1 MEKLTTLLKK
11 VQDLNIAKKYDEVIE
26 LLPTDILEKHK
37 NADLYAEKA
46 AALGNLERYQE
57 CEIIAQKAIEIDKEC
72 AKGYNS
78 LGIISRGI
86 HKDDLKAE
94 KYFLKA
100 ITIAPKYKLPY
111 NGLGNLYKD
120 KKEYDKAEKYYL
132 KAIEIDPKYPSSYNG
147 LGNTYKE
154 LKKYDKAQEFY
165 MKAIEIDSN
174 YVLPYNG
181 LGNLFREIKKY
192 DKAEEFY
199 MKAIEIDPKHVFPYN
214 GLGNLYYDLKN
225 YKKAEEY
232 YLKAIELDYKYLH
245 PYNGLGNI
253 YYNLKDYTKAEEY
266 YIKIIKLDSK
276 FIHSYNGLGSVFY
289 DLKKYDKAE
298 EYFNIALEINPNFD
312 APYHNLGLLYYV
324 LKKYDLAKAYFSK
337 SIQLKTND
345 DDFYYK
351 YATSKIEEI
360 DKILE
365 NSSYKKITGLVS
377 KIKDILL
384 FTGECVT
391 HYSSISASQY
401 LILKD
406 SPLRLSEGSFL
417 NDTSEG
423 QELFSFLV
431 FSPEAKT
438 KCQEEIFTKRPFIGS
453 FVDISKRND
462 LTLWRMYGKE
472 ALEEAKGCSI
482 TLNVNELKQ
491 SINAKIKTSDAL
503 ISPKSEEIEFYRVAY
518 RSNDSFHF
526 AGATAS
532 QTEEFSKLMNELKN
546 EVELFK
552 NKTDKNPN
560 EEVDII
566 ELLNSIAYLFKSV
579 EYQYENEI
587 RLVINEAIGFDI
599 KIDLDS
605 KDFKPSSKP
614 NKVYIELVS
623 ISKIL
628 KDITIGPKVDRAE
641 EWASTFHYHLLNQ
654 GLKPEIHISKL
665 PFK

>member
-1 MEKLTTLLKK
+1 ML
-11 VQDLNIAKKYDEVIE
+11 YYS
-26 LLPTDILEKHK
+26 LEKYSL
-37 NADLYAEKA
+37 A
-46 AALGNLERYQE
+46 
-57 CEIIAQKAIEIDKEC
+57 KEYFTKC
-72 AKGYNS
+72 
-78 LGIISRGI
+78 IS
-86 HKDDLKAE
+86 
-94 KYFLKA
+94 
-100 ITIAPKYKLPY
+100 PSV
-111 NGLGNLYKD
+111 D
-120 KKEYDKAEKYYL
+120 KKNF
-132 KAIEIDPKYPSSYNG
+132 S
-147 LGNTYKE
+147 
-154 LKKYDKAQEFY
+154 
-165 MKAIEIDSN
+165 
-174 YVLPYNG
+174 
-181 LGNLFREIKKY
+181 
-192 DKAEEFY
+192 
-199 MKAIEIDPKHVFPYN
+199 
-214 GLGNLYYDLKN
+214 
-225 YKKAEEY
+225 YKKA
-232 YLKAIELDYKYLH
+232 L
-245 PYNGLGNI
+245 
-253 YYNLKDYTKAEEY
+253 
-266 YIKIIKLDSK
+266 
-276 FIHSYNGLGSVFY
+276 
-289 DLKKYDKAE
+289 
-298 EYFNIALEINPNFD
+298 
-312 APYHNLGLLYYV
+312 
-324 LKKYDLAKAYFSK
+324 
-337 SIQLKTND
+337 
-345 DDFYYK
+345 
-351 YATSKIEEI
+351 SKIEEI

-365 NSSYKKITGLVS
+365 NSSYKTITELVS
-377 KIKDILL
+377 KIKEILL
-384 FTGECVT
+384 FKGECVT

-491 SINAKIKTSDAL
+491 SIKISDAL

-526 AGATAS
+526 AGATPS

-587 RLVINEAIGFDI
+587 RLVIKEAIGFDI
-599 KIDLDS
+599 MIDLDS
-605 KDFKPSSKP
+605 EDFKPSSKP

-623 ISKIL
+623 ISEIL

-641 EWASTFHYHLLNQ
+641 EWASTFHYHLLKK